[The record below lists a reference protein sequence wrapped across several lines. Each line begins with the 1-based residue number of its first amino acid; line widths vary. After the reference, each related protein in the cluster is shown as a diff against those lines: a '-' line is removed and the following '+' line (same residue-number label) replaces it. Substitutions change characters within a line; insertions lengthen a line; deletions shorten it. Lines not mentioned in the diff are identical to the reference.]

1 MKRPLFAFAS
11 LLISAALAM
20 PAFAQNNSDDGWD
33 RIVLEDKGGNVLT
46 STGGEYQTA
55 QIGKQLV
62 VGEHMMLSGTST
74 KAKVVYYDLNDE
86 GKIIRKCVKD
96 YTDPNTYI
104 IDATCTG
111 AVAWT
116 HGARPV
122 GAGAGIIVGA
132 AVIGGV
138 IIDKKGD
145 NVPVGPL
152 STSVRHL

>member
-1 MKRPLFAFAS
+1 MRMLVLPMVVAAS
-11 LLISAALAM
+11 LLAGPGAA
-20 PAFAQNNSDDGWD
+20 QDNSSWD
-33 RIVLEDKGGNVLT
+33 RIVLEDKAGNVMT
-46 STGGEYQTA
+46 STGGEYETA
-55 QIGKQLV
+55 AVGKQLQ
-62 VGEHMMLSGTST
+62 VGEHMMLSGSAV

>member
-11 LLISAALAM
+11 LLIPAALAM

-96 YTDPNTYI
+96 YTDPNTYL
-104 IDATCTG
+104 IDATCTPV
-111 AVAWT
+111 AAWT
-116 HGARPV
+116 GSA
-122 GAGAGIIVGA
+122 AGNGMNAGIIVGA
-132 AVIGGV
+132 GVIGAV
-138 IIDKKGD
+138 LLNTDD
-145 NVPVGPL
+145 NVDVGPL
-152 STSVRHL
+152 STGVRHL